1 MTTYKFGDVVLVPFP
16 FTNQSTTKKRPAIII
31 SSEDYNRCKPDLIL
45 IAVTSNVKTDLQFGE
60 VFIDEWSA
68 AGLIKPSVIKPIITT
83 TEKNLVIKKLGALQ
97 PSDLQALENILCQI
111 ITRQTKILGLEDEQN
126 KEQK

>member
-45 IAVTSNVKTDLQFGE
+45 IAVTSNAKTDLQFGE

-68 AGLIKPSVIKPIITT
+68 AGLIKPSIIKPIITT
-83 TEKNLVIKKLGALQ
+83 AENSLVIKMLGTLR
-97 PSDLQALENILCQI
+97 PLDLQALENILCQI
-111 ITRQTKILGLEDEQN
+111 IIGRAKILGLEDERN